1 MHNLFRVLKISA
13 INFIRNS
20 WVNITAILIMF
31 LVAVSTTLFVVVGMN
46 LNQTISDIES
56 KADVSIYLRDG
67 SSPDEITRLQNLLQ
81 QQPAVKQDGI
91 RFISKEEALTIFS
104 GRNTGIE
111 VAPNDNPLPASF
123 EVKSN
128 DPAQLSAIV
137 EAVKDN
143 TAIEK
148 NGIKFNKEAIEKIMY
163 WAQVL
168 RTLGLTL
175 ISFLACI
182 SFLVILNTIKLAL
195 YTRKEEIEIMKLV
208 GATDWFIRWPFIF
221 ESALSGFVASS
232 LSVLVFLLGSSLLN
246 SQLAVLFRITPVF
259 FSWEFLLQV
268 CVGQIVAGTL
278 FGAFS
283 SFVGTKGFLRV

>member
-1 MHNLFRVLKISA
+1 MHNLLRVLKISA
-13 INFIRNS
+13 VNFTRNS

-31 LVAVSTTLFVVVGMN
+31 LVAVSTTLFIVVGIN

-56 KADVSIYLRDG
+56 KADVSIYLRDSAG
-67 SSPDEITRLQNLLQ
+67 PDEITRLQNLLQ
-81 QQPAVKQDGI
+81 QHPAVKQDGI
-91 RFISKEEALTIFS
+91 RFISKEEALAIFS
-104 GRNTGIE
+104 GRNTGID

-128 DPAQLSAIV
+128 DPAQLTAII

-143 TAIEK
+143 PAIEK

-168 RTLGLTL
+168 RTLGITL

-221 ESALSGFVASS
+221 ESALSGVVASS
-232 LSVLVFLLGSSLLN
+232 LSIIVFLLGSSLLN
-246 SQLAVLFRITPVF
+246 TQLAVLFRITPVL
-259 FSWEFLLQV
+259 FSWDFLIQV
-268 CVGQIVAGTL
+268 CVGELVAGAL

-283 SFVGTKGFLRV
+283 SYVGTKSFLRV